1 MKDKPT
7 NYQIIKHLINVKKP
21 IQFLI
26 GSILLISIPSFGQQ
40 TYDPYQIME
49 LKKSFRPK
57 KKEFFQKGNSDKLNT
72 KVEELHYSISKSSLQ
87 QWSNQ
92 HEALI
97 QTKMELPA
105 IGVSEFLFTEYDFFE
120 TKYIS
125 YIEYNGIL
133 EEVQLDKGIHFK
145 GLQINQSNASMDLSI
160 YQDQVNG
167 FYIGNDGE
175 NITIASSSI
184 DREKLLCTAQLHLPD
199 VDGHLDFNCHT
210 DDVQHYIESE
220 KTLNYR
226 TSESCKKVSVSIR
239 ADYELYLRFG
249 KNVQSVSNYVTSLFN
264 QLNTIYRKEGIQI
277 SLTEL
282 VINTTPDGFPNT
294 TSTNALNH
302 FRNNYKAFAGDVN
315 VCLSGVLKNGRA
327 ALGGIA
333 YINALCVKSYAYA
346 YVNVNASISS
356 FPNFSFDVY
365 AVAHELGHVLGS
377 RHTHACVWGPL
388 KNQALDNC
396 AKVEGSCLPG
406 AKPIKGTLMSYCHVA
421 GQPGIDLNLGF
432 GKEPG
437 DLIRNTI
444 NKSSCLQS
452 YTPQNK
458 TLSYADV
465 HITANVQC
473 SDGIYSHFY
482 YDNNTVSSED
492 DILIMSINSSGQDI
506 GSISDGSLKIIE
518 HTGSNYG
525 VKAQNFSAAYQDK
538 EYKYTTM
545 NKYWEI
551 ISSKQPRIPVKLRIF
566 FNATD
571 LKEML
576 NAMPSFQQ
584 SQLQLFTIQQPG
596 DPNPENQHRY
606 VGMKEYGEY
615 KMAETLVGGT
625 FLFKKEGDYYV
636 AEMESTSLASIGANA
651 KESIKTQAPPISS
664 TLVEFQSVRVRSFS
678 TYQNIQW
685 STNKEIQSKYFIIEK
700 SVNSIIFD
708 SIGTTSASKNSLT
721 LTSYSVND
729 FIKSKDAYYR
739 ITLVGED
746 GVRIS
751 SPIVSLSSSYTVSNR
766 LSLYPNP
773 LGFSD
778 LQIEYFQTSPNTL
791 STMIYVLD
799 PYLQQVKSQSY
810 FTIAGKNYLRMS
822 SDDLFQPFYYI
833 QLVSGGESIT
843 QKIVIKK

>member
-7 NYQIIKHLINVKKP
+7 NYQIIKHLINVKAL

-26 GSILLISIPSFGQQ
+26 GLLFLVSIPSFGQQ

-49 LKKSFRPK
+49 LKKSFHPK
-57 KKEFFQKGNSDKLNT
+57 KKEFINKVKSDNLNSN
-72 KVEELHYSISKSSLQ
+72 VQELHYSISRNSLQ
-87 QWSNQ
+87 QWSNH

-97 QTKMELPA
+97 QTKLELPK
-105 IGVSEFLFTEYDFFE
+105 IGDSEFLFTEYDFFDA
-120 TKYIS
+120 KYIS

-133 EEVQLDKGIHFK
+133 EEVQLERGIHFK
-145 GLQINQSNASMDLSI
+145 GLQLNPSNASMDLSI
-160 YQDQVNG
+160 FKDQISG
-167 FYIGNDGE
+167 FYIGSEGE
-175 NITIASSSI
+175 NITLASSSI
-184 DREKLLCTAQLHLPD
+184 DRDKFLCVAQLHLH
-199 VDGHLDFNCHT
+199 DGHEHSDFNCHT

-220 KTLNYR
+220 KSLNYR
-226 TSESCKKVSVSIR
+226 SSETCKKVSVSIR

-249 KNVQSVSNYVTSLFN
+249 KNIQAVSNYVTSMFN
-264 QLNTIYRKEGIQI
+264 KLNTIYRKERIQI
-277 SLTEL
+277 SLAEL
-282 VINTTPDGFPNT
+282 IINTTPDGFPNT
-294 TSTNALNH
+294 TSTSALNH
-302 FRNNYKAFAGDVN
+302 FRNTFKAYAGDLHL
-315 VCLSGVLKNGRA
+315 CLSGVLKNGRA
-327 ALGGIA
+327 SLGGIA
-333 YINALCVKSYAYA
+333 YINALCIKSYAYA
-346 YVNVNASISS
+346 YVNVNTSIAS
-356 FPNFSFDVY
+356 FPNYSFDVY

-406 AKPIKGTLMSYCHVA
+406 AKPLKGTLMSYCHVS

-444 NKSSCLQS
+444 NKASCLQT

-458 TLSYADV
+458 TLSYANA

-473 SDGIYSHFY
+473 SDGSYSHFY
-482 YDNNTVSSED
+482 YDNNTISSED
-492 DILIMSINSSGQDI
+492 DILIMSINTAGQDI

-518 HTGSNYG
+518 HTSSNYG
-525 VKAQNFSAAYQDK
+525 VKALDFSAAYQEK
-538 EYKYTTM
+538 EFKYATM

-551 ISSKQPRIPVKLRIF
+551 ISLKQPRIPVKIKIF
-566 FNATD
+566 FNETD
-571 LKEML
+571 LKELL
-576 NAMPSFQQ
+576 NAVPSFQQ

-606 VGMKEYGEY
+606 VGLKEYGEY
-615 KMAETLVGGT
+615 KMAETASGRT
-625 FLFKKEGDYYV
+625 FVFKKEADYYI
-636 AEMESTSLASIGANA
+636 AEMEITSLASIGANA
-651 KESIKTQAPPISS
+651 KVSVKTQAPPTSS
-664 TLVEFQSVRVRSFS
+664 TFVEFQTVRARSFS
-678 TYQNIQW
+678 SYQNIQW
-685 STNKEIQSKYFIIEK
+685 STNKEIQSKYFVIEK
-700 SVNSIIFD
+700 SANSILFD
-708 SIGTTSASKNSLT
+708 SIGTIAASRNTLSLK
-721 LTSYSVND
+721 SYSIND
-729 FIKSKDAYYR
+729 FVKSKDAYYR
-739 ITLVGED
+739 ITMVGED
-746 GVRIS
+746 GVRFI
-751 SPIVSLSSSYTVSNR
+751 SPIVSLSSSYTLSNR

-778 LQIEYFQTSPNTL
+778 LQIEYFQASPNTI
-791 STMIYVLD
+791 TTVIYVLD

-810 FTIAGKNYLRMS
+810 TTTTGKNYLKIS